1 MAHVKVKSSQPK
13 EAESAGKY
21 QTVNAPSPAAEELR
35 KQTEHGS
42 AGHHDGTDDAGS
54 SWQLKF
60 VLAVI
65 AGGFLLILLK
75 VIGIL

>member
-1 MAHVKVKSSQPK
+1 MAHVKVKSTQPK
-13 EAESAGKY
+13 EAELAGQY
-21 QTVNAPSPAAEELR
+21 RTVNAPSPAAEEAE
-35 KQTEHGS
+35 KKTVHGS
-42 AGHHDGTDDAGS
+42 AGHQDSSDDAGS

-60 VLAVI
+60 VLTVI